1 MNFFSHAFNEKG
13 VNNSNMIEI
22 ALRQSSESYNLTGQN
37 EEQRKKIHLERIERA
52 FYFVLVQQYN
62 GSDEF
67 ARKLWSCAR
76 EKVKSKTT
84 NPSRRWWNIL
94 HFIVETK
101 MIQSIS
107 NRKERKLFFERIAQ
121 AIVDISNGDD
131 IQQFIVFGSVEDG
144 YLTSESDTS
153 EHTLVDPDII
163 EKEKRQIREY
173 EERVHCAG
181 NLHDFCFGET
191 SLKEPDLFSP
201 EVLDEITSFET
212 SDELEP
218 RKRKR
223 ITPTN
228 LNSTI

>member
-1 MNFFSHAFNEKG
+1 MEKQNQQKRVNPRTRKPPKSTGNPSQSLMNHTPPLPTCRVECTNPWYNAQIMWIKVQIYLEHDTFGSKMTILI
-13 VNNSNMIEI
+13 NN
-22 ALRQSSESYNLTGQN
+22 
-37 EEQRKKIHLERIERA
+37 
-52 FYFVLVQQYN
+52 
-62 GSDEF
+62 
-67 ARKLWSCAR
+67 
-76 EKVKSKTT
+76 VKSF
-84 NPSRRWWNIL
+84 P
-94 HFIVETK
+94 ETK

-131 IQQFIVFGSVEDG
+131 IQQFVVFGSVEDG

-153 EHTLVDPDII
+153 EHTVVDPDII

-191 SLKEPDLFSP
+191 SLNEPDLFSP
-201 EVLDEITSFET
+201 EVLDEISSFET
-212 SDELEP
+212 SDELGP

>member
-1 MNFFSHAFNEKG
+1 M
-13 VNNSNMIEI
+13 
-22 ALRQSSESYNLTGQN
+22 
-37 EEQRKKIHLERIERA
+37 
-52 FYFVLVQQYN
+52 VQQYKV
-62 GSDEF
+62 SDEF

-76 EKVKSKTT
+76 EDVKSKPT

-94 HFIVETK
+94 NFIVETK

-191 SLKEPDLFSP
+191 SLNEPDLFSP

-212 SDELEP
+212 SGELGP

-228 LNSTI
+228 LNSVI